1 MSNGTTTHVISV
13 ESASRNE
20 TAYPSPT
27 QYTVDLPQRYR
38 NIWSAQLLNIAIVE
52 FTPRQRAV
60 LLRIDKLNQLD
71 STAAA
76 GGAGFYFAKIP
87 LISTVGNIFYV
98 DAMSTMFPV
107 VPLQNPIASLDKLS
121 ITFTDL
127 EGNVLSNGAGNNHSM
142 QIQLQ
147 CGDYIN
153 NGGGSTIQT
162 HGRILGGSR

>member
-1 MSNGTTTHVISV
+1 
-13 ESASRNE
+13 
-20 TAYPSPT
+20 
-27 QYTVDLPQRYR
+27 
-38 NIWSAQLLNIAIVE
+38 
-52 FTPRQRAV
+52 
-60 LLRIDKLNQLD
+60 
-71 STAAA
+71 
-76 GGAGFYFAKIP
+76 
-87 LISTVGNIFYV
+87 
-98 DAMSTMFPV
+98 MSTMFPV